1 MLVDGTQVETINSG
15 VIDTQWTWLSSSF
28 VLPDVSEHILGI
40 RLEENN
46 TRLDKIYI
54 DGSSAS
60 PTGDGPS
67 LTTSPFVTI
76 HTQIY
81 ETENSLPTTPLLVYD
96 WKTTRDEIKKDDWY
110 HFNISAISD
119 SVIIDYN
126 SVYAIVLS
134 SSGGSNINFVV
145 WELVD
150 NDEYLIL
157 PSAVKTQ

>member
-1 MLVDGTQVETINSG
+1 
-15 VIDTQWTWLSSSF
+15 
-28 VLPDVSEHILGI
+28 
-40 RLEENN
+40 
-46 TRLDKIYI
+46 
-54 DGSSAS
+54 